1 MEKLPKWLDD
11 IFLLEIDKTNN
22 KKKRKETL
30 SRMWN
35 VDEIDEFIYYK

>member
-11 IFLLEIDKTNN
+11 IFLLEIDKTTS